1 VAKQWSA
8 IHAPRDQSRGRQ
20 HRERTDAGG
29 RRLGLKAGVGVR
41 EPPTVIA
48 ALDQTETEA
57 PPAAARQAAILRRAY
72 PEIEAGGFTR
82 VSGTIEFYTRV
93 NALLPQHAAV
103 LDFGAGRAAWFHSHD
118 PYSLRLRTL
127 RDRATRVVGVDV
139 DPAVRENPALTEV
152 HVIAP
157 AEPLPFEEGVFDLIL
172 ADCVFE
178 HLGDPGG
185 VIAEFHRVLRPG
197 GWVCA
202 RTPNLL
208 HPIGLAAYLAPH
220 RWQRLATSRLQAREQ
235 RDVFPTT
242 YRLNT
247 RRALRRWFPPAAW
260 RLIVYGWTAEPAY
273 YGESRLLFALMRMLD
288 RALPEACSANLFA
301 FARKR

>member
-1 VAKQWSA
+1 MTRSDGNAAQSA
-8 IHAPRDQSRGRQ
+8 R
-20 HRERTDAGG
+20 
-29 RRLGLKAGVGVR
+29 
-41 EPPTVIA
+41 
-48 ALDQTETEA
+48 
-57 PPAAARQAAILRRAY
+57 AARQAAILRDAY

-82 VSGTIEFYTRV
+82 VSGTIEFYTRI
-93 NALLPQHAAV
+93 NALLPQRATI
-103 LDFGAGRAAWFHSHD
+103 LDFGAGRARWFDSYD
-118 PYSLRLRTL
+118 PYSRRLRNL
-127 RDRATRVVGVDV
+127 ADRARSVGVDV
-139 DPAVRENPALTEV
+139 DPAVRENPVLSEA

-157 AEPLPFEEGVFDLIL
+157 GAPLPFEDGGFDLIL
-172 ADCVFE
+172 ADYVFE
-178 HLGDPGG
+178 HLGDPGS

-208 HPIGLAAYLAPH
+208 HPVGLAAYLAPH
-220 RWQRLATSRLQAREQ
+220 RWQRRAASRLQAREQ

-247 RRALRRWFPPAAW
+247 RGALRRWFPAPAW

-273 YGESRLLFALMRMLD
+273 FGQSRLLFTLMRLLD

>member
-1 VAKQWSA
+1 M
-8 IHAPRDQSRGRQ
+8 
-20 HRERTDAGG
+20 T
-29 RRLGLKAGVGVR
+29 
-41 EPPTVIA
+41 
-48 ALDQTETEA
+48 ALDGN
-57 PPAAARQAAILRRAY
+57 PRAARQAAILRRAY

-93 NALLPQHAAV
+93 NALLPQHGAV
-103 LDFGAGRAAWFHSHD
+103 LDFGAGRARWFNSDD
-118 PYSLRLRTL
+118 PYSRRLRSL
-127 RDRATRVVGVDV
+127 DGRVRKLAGVDM
-139 DPAVRENPALTEV
+139 DPAVLENPVLTEA
-152 HVIAP
+152 HVVAP
-157 AEPLPFEEGVFDLIL
+157 GAPLPFEDGAFDLVL
-172 ADCVFE
+172 ADYVFE
-178 HLGDPGG
+178 HLGDPGS

-208 HPIGLAAYLAPH
+208 HPIGLAAYLAPQG
-220 RWQRLATSRLQAREQ
+220 WQRRATSRLQAREQ

-273 YGESRLLFALMRMLD
+273 FGQSRLLFALMRMLD
-288 RALPEACSANLFA
+288 RALPETCSANLFA

>member
-1 VAKQWSA
+1 MSGSDGA
-8 IHAPRDQSRGRQ
+8 
-20 HRERTDAGG
+20 ETDDL
-29 RRLGLKAGVGVR
+29 R
-41 EPPTVIA
+41 
-48 ALDQTETEA
+48 
-57 PPAAARQAAILRRAY
+57 AARQAAILEHAY

-93 NALLPQHAAV
+93 NALLPQHGAV
-103 LDFGAGRAAWFHSHD
+103 LDFGAGRARWYHRHD
-118 PYSLRLRTL
+118 SYSRRLRSLET
-127 RDRATRVVGVDV
+127 RASRVAGVDV
-139 DPAVRENPALTEV
+139 DPAVRENPALTDA

-157 AEPLPFEEGVFDLIL
+157 GEPLPFAEETFDLIV
-172 ADCVFE
+172 ADYVFE
-178 HLGDPGG
+178 HLADPGA
-185 VIAEFHRVLRPG
+185 VIAEFRRVLRPG

-220 RWQRLATSRLQAREQ
+220 RWQRRAASRLQAREQ

-247 RRALRRWFPPAAW
+247 RRALQRWFPAPAW

-273 YGESRLLFALMRMLD
+273 FGESRLLFTLMRMLD
-288 RALPEACSANLFA
+288 RTLPEACSANLFA